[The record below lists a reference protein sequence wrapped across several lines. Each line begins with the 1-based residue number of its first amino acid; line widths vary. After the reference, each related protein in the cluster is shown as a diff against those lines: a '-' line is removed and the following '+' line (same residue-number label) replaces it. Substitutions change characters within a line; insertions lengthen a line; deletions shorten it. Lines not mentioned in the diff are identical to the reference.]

1 MRATLPDYFAP
12 ALDAINAI
20 QSSLT
25 NATLENFTKDMF
37 LRLAVERGLEIVC
50 EASRRVPDGI
60 KIQYPDID
68 WQRMADFGTHLRC
81 ACHRTDPII
90 LWQIAE
96 HHLPP
101 FKNFAESVVL
111 KSGE

>member
-1 MRATLPDYFAP
+1 MRATLPDHLAP

-20 QSSLT
+20 QSSLSNT
-25 NATLENFTKDMF
+25 TLENFTKDMF
-37 LRLAVERGLEIVC
+37 LRLAVERGLEIIC

-60 KIQYPDID
+60 KIQHPDID
-68 WQRMADFGTHLRC
+68 WPRMADFGTRC
-81 ACHRTDPII
+81 ACHRTDPTI

-96 HHLPP
+96 DHLPP

-111 KSGE
+111 KSVE